1 MHACV
6 RICCFRV
13 GSGDC
18 GYFLLRPNWSTN
30 QTSHLQGDQQQSKQ
44 PPAPASPAAVAL
56 ERPVC
61 ALQVRRGDK
70 HVEAP
75 PAPLEQY
82 MSLLV
87 NATAE
92 AGYVWMD
99 GWRGSVERRLA
110 SPHRLQHKRQPD

>member
-1 MHACV
+1 M
-6 RICCFRV
+6 
-13 GSGDC
+13 
-18 GYFLLRPNWSTN
+18 
-30 QTSHLQGDQQQSKQ
+30 
-44 PPAPASPAAVAL
+44 AL

-110 SPHRLQHKRQPD
+110 SNTTDNPRAHHHSVACRTIFVATDDQVGVLPMIKADAKSAFPGARVAWLRSE